1 MTKNKKLSL
10 LQILIKII
18 VFYNNGIN
26 QKKKKLNLKKN
37 YIN

>member
-26 QKKKKLNLKKN
+26 QKKKIKFKKKLH
-37 YIN
+37 